1 MIYLKYFSS
10 KNLDKLKDKNKFV
23 FLDFSNI
30 EINLTKTNLENK
42 EVNFSGNQL
51 RSYLKNL
58 LDKVLVQSY
67 LNLKIVIPD
76 LYDFLWNHSIEEKA
90 NINLALIIIKYK
102 TFDWFFNVCKKNN
115 IDVYFTI
122 DYKKKEKVLKNI
134 QNFLKIKSSDLYKK
148 SKYMLM
154 DFFLTKEVEINSLFI
169 HDDLYNLFREIILF
183 YNHWNP
189 KGFFIENSTALFDDN
204 KFKKIVNYQSYE
216 KIDIINKL
224 LKNIKKEF
232 KCEIYGIESSIIKI
246 KNFYKVSAFDH
257 HFYRG
262 QHLTFRKLIK
272 NFVDCKK
279 NSVSLI
285 YDAKNILSSK
295 QVKIFKY
302 LNQINTIS
310 KLAIMNFDYFS
321 FVYLYPKNE
330 NEFIQTFSHK
340 LLYNHTNNLLF
351 SYSNNG
357 FFRSK
362 LKNKNALKIKALYV
376 NILGIK
382 YFKIYLNFENEKYL
396 LFCNL
401 SEKIIKIN
409 TSKFKNLF
417 VDDSQKD
424 NLLLAFESDFFET
437 N

>member
-42 EVNFSGNQL
+42 EVNFFGNQL

-58 LDKVLVQSY
+58 LDKILVQSY

-169 HDDLYNLFREIILF
+169 HNDLYNLFREIILF

-204 KFKKIVNYQSYE
+204 KFKK
-216 KIDIINKL
+216 
-224 LKNIKKEF
+224 
-232 KCEIYGIESSIIKI
+232 
-246 KNFYKVSAFDH
+246 
-257 HFYRG
+257 
-262 QHLTFRKLIK
+262 
-272 NFVDCKK
+272 
-279 NSVSLI
+279 NS
-285 YDAKNILSSK
+285 
-295 QVKIFKY
+295 
-302 LNQINTIS
+302 
-310 KLAIMNFDYFS
+310 
-321 FVYLYPKNE
+321 
-330 NEFIQTFSHK
+330 
-340 LLYNHTNNLLF
+340 
-351 SYSNNG
+351 
-357 FFRSK
+357 
-362 LKNKNALKIKALYV
+362 
-376 NILGIK
+376 
-382 YFKIYLNFENEKYL
+382 
-396 LFCNL
+396 
-401 SEKIIKIN
+401 
-409 TSKFKNLF
+409 
-417 VDDSQKD
+417 
-424 NLLLAFESDFFET
+424 
-437 N
+437 